1 MENVNLVMPDEQDDF
16 YEHHRSQVDRGQSSM
31 RIDKFLFGKLGNV
44 SRNKIQMAAKS
55 GNILVNNKQEKSNY
69 KVKPGDVISVLLPG
83 PVKEFEIIAENI
95 PINIVYEDDDII
107 VINKDAG
114 MVVHPG
120 HGNYTGTLINALA
133 FYFQDNPDVLPALIH
148 RIDKDTSGILLVGK
162 NELAQ
167 TILAKQFFEHSVNR
181 KYFALVWGDMKM
193 DAGTIEGSIG
203 RNQTDRLQMTVYPDN
218 SQGKPAITHYKVIER
233 FGYVTLVECTLETG
247 RTHQIRAHF
256 KYIGH
261 PLFNDEKYGGDKILK
276 GTTFTKYKQFII
288 NCFNILPRQALHAF
302 LLEFKH
308 PTTGKR
314 MLFEA
319 PLPNDFNKLIGKW
332 REYARHKDTMNEYD

>member
-16 YEHHRSQVDRGQSSM
+16 YEHHRIQVDRGQSLI

-162 NELAQ
+162 
-167 TILAKQFFEHSVNR
+167 
-181 KYFALVWGDMKM
+181 
-193 DAGTIEGSIG
+193 
-203 RNQTDRLQMTVYPDN
+203 
-218 SQGKPAITHYKVIER
+218 
-233 FGYVTLVECTLETG
+233 
-247 RTHQIRAHF
+247 
-256 KYIGH
+256 
-261 PLFNDEKYGGDKILK
+261 
-276 GTTFTKYKQFII
+276 
-288 NCFNILPRQALHAF
+288 
-302 LLEFKH
+302 
-308 PTTGKR
+308 KR
-314 MLFEA
+314 IST
-319 PLPNDFNKLIGKW
+319 N
-332 REYARHKDTMNEYD
+332 YTC